1 MNAHAHRHIHYYVRV
16 IVHLTSPNLPF
27 PCQLWYAVSTCSL
40 LSLLTPIYTT
50 PTVTVPALNIYSP
63 SGRTKSLHIMLYLT
77 YWNRDINTDE
87 KGTRLG
93 YNKTTK
99 DSNGNDTCSKICQ
112 NSSEWTNYCYC
123 NTIHLSVVI
132 IFLNIKIVTYGL
144 LIFICIKSMGFN
156 RNHAKFANWWTKN
169 TRFYF
174 SQVDYMNF
182 QIPGN
187 INVKISPCIST
198 VFIIPSMI
206 SNEILMLIY
215 WNVINQ
221 DYGI

>member
-1 MNAHAHRHIHYYVRV
+1 MYVHRHIHYYARV
-16 IVHLTSPNLPF
+16 IVHLTCPNLPF

-50 PTVTVPALNIYSP
+50 PTVTVPTLNILYSP
-63 SGRTKSLHIMLYLT
+63 SGRMKSLHIMLYLT
-77 YWNRDINTDE
+77 YKHRWKRDQS
-87 KGTRLG
+87 RVL
-93 YNKTTK
+93 TK
-99 DSNGNDTCSKICQ
+99 VQKIAMKMIHVVKYARIRQ
-112 NSSEWTNYCYC
+112 NEQIISTAILFIYLL
-123 NTIHLSVVI
+123 LSY
-132 IFLNIKIVTYGL
+132 LIVTYGL

-187 INVKISPCIST
+187 MNVKISPCIST